1 MTLGFF
7 CAIIT
12 TSKFNLLRPMKNLII
27 STFLILSTLATGLMS
42 YQPGE
47 ITNLLGAVQT
57 SAQLK
62 DTKRCDAATAG
73 FYGEFVVT
81 SANVSVVERDGKAGV
96 PLPQNILLEAIKYSG
111 LYRDMFL
118 ANTSADKIIATA
130 VAERACVISPIN
142 YVSVVTMDASDK
154 QYYSPT
160 FLTYCGLG
168 FTTIGNTFTK
178 INGTQ
183 TADTL
188 GYGAFLTSQCK
199 PIPLVCKEG
208 EIKTV
213 VDGKEVCQP
222 RPVDCK
228 QYYYKPAGTTTCVP
242 VVCLAPATFVEDK
255 GCVTPPQVCP
265 TTAPGTYPNCVVP
278 PLVCTP
284 PAVLNATKNG
294 CDTTVTTVVCTP
306 PAVINA
312 TKTACEIPA
321 TPVVCTAPAVLNP
334 TTKVC
339 ETPAAPVEK
348 KKGSMLPLILGGAA
362 LLGGLFFLTRKKTPP
377 PGGSTPP
384 PSTPPG
390 TPPSVVTSTLVC
402 PSNNS
407 IVKNLTQESANGV
420 MTRSTASLPAGTI
433 IKVTQGTDAQVLAE
447 YSRISRSNLGTTTN
461 RPANRTNVTLP
472 TRTSNGT
479 PTNFS
484 KKTNVT
490 VPTNANRTAST
501 NANRLNSATVTN
513 ARVSGS
519 NTNRTANV
527 TTATYSVICVKP
539 RTRPNTNVPATCP
552 SPSNGGLKALDEW
565 LKSKNGKV
573 TPAEYNAY
581 VNSKIKDWEKQY
593 SITNLKAK
601 AGCTI
606 SYDKKP
612 TNTPTR

>member
-47 ITNLLGAVQT
+47 ITNLLGAVQA

-62 DTKRCDAATAG
+62 DTKRCDGATAG

-96 PLPQNILLEAIKYSG
+96 PLPQNILIEAIKYSG

-118 ANTSADKIIATA
+118 ANTSAEKIIATA

-168 FTTIGNTFTK
+168 FTTVGNTFTK

-183 TADTL
+183 TADVL

-213 VDGKEVCQP
+213 VDGKEICQP

-265 TTAPGTYPNCVVP
+265 TTAPGTFPNCVVP

-306 PAVINA
+306 PAVINT
-312 TKTACEIPA
+312 TKTACEIPVA
-321 TPVVCTAPAVLNP
+321 PVVCTAPAVLNP

-339 ETPAAPVEK
+339 ETVAKTEEK
-348 KKGSMLPLILGGAA
+348 KKGSMLPLLLGGAA

-390 TPPSVVTSTLVC
+390 TPPST
-402 PSNNS
+402 P
-407 IVKNLTQESANGV
+407 
-420 MTRSTASLPAGTI
+420 P
-433 IKVTQGTDAQVLAE
+433 
-447 YSRISRSNLGTTTN
+447 GTTTKN
-461 RPANRTNVTLP
+461 PCVRENQSFLYISRTEAISARNLAIKAGYTGAGVYNGVTTNTGKFILRCSRATTPPKPPVPAKP
-472 TRTSNGT
+472 TSCRMLS
-479 PTNFS
+479 S
-484 KKTNVT
+484 EAIAKI
-490 VPTNANRTAST
+490 RS
-501 NANRLNSATVTN
+501 
-513 ARVSGS
+513 SGS
-519 NTNRTANV
+519 EPTKLGGQWYTYPKGKATQRTLLS
-527 TTATYSVICVKP
+527 Y
-539 RTRPNTNVPATCP
+539 TRAAQTF
-552 SPSNGGLKALDEW
+552 
-565 LKSKNGKV
+565 
-573 TPAEYNAY
+573 
-581 VNSKIKDWEKQY
+581 
-593 SITNLKAK
+593 NLKVNPSAASGIADCFLDK
-601 AGCTI
+601 VAG
-606 SYDKKP
+606 
-612 TNTPTR
+612 